1 MASIGRQ
8 TQRSLAEDGAAYDE
22 RPRSAGREC
31 DTRPYLVPEAGRTAP
46 EPTWAWVKRRVSG
59 TWMGL
64 LHLADWFDMIRLKS
78 PSSRLLFTTVRLE
91 VSAENGTQSVG
102 TAFYF
107 H

>member
-1 MASIGRQ
+1 
-8 TQRSLAEDGAAYDE
+8 
-22 RPRSAGREC
+22 
-31 DTRPYLVPEAGRTAP
+31 
-46 EPTWAWVKRRVSG
+46 
-59 TWMGL
+59 MGL